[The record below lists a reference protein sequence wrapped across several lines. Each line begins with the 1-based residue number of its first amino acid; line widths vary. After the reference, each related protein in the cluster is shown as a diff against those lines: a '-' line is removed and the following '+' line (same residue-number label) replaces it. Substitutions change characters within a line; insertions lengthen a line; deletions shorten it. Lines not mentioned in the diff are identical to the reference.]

1 MTFFRI
7 VADKAYWE
15 GMQQD
20 HGYNPP
26 PAWTILGSFLANLRP
41 ASAPTMQLL
50 ASLDLIYLAGAFAMV
65 WWAFG
70 WRVFAVAGVFLG
82 CQAAAPAS
90 WTAGAFLRQD
100 WFFYLVASACL
111 AGKRWFKLAGASI
124 VCAGLLRIFPILIV
138 AGWLTVA
145 GAYLIR
151 RGRLARSHRYLLAGG
166 LMAAAIIVPMSLWVA
181 GPRC

>member
-70 WRVFAVAGVFLG
+70 WRVFAVAE
-82 CQAAAPAS
+82 CSSDA
-90 WTAGAFLRQD
+90 R
-100 WFFYLVASACL
+100 
-111 AGKRWFKLAGASI
+111 R
-124 VCAGLLRIFPILIV
+124 R
-138 AGWLTVA
+138 LTP
-145 GAYLIR
+145 
-151 RGRLARSHRYLLAGG
+151 RGRPAPP
-166 LMAAAIIVPMSLWVA
+166 V
-181 GPRC
+181 